1 MNSETVVIR
10 PARRPEGARR
20 SMFAR
25 LKKDLQA
32 IKYRDPAAT
41 SSLSAYF
48 NYPGLKAI
56 RWQRRTHWLHQRGHT
71 FLARGLS
78 QWVRHH
84 TGIEIHPGATIG
96 EGLFIDHGMGVVIGE
111 TAVIGENVT
120 IYQGVTLGGTGK
132 ERGKRHPTIEDCV
145 VIGVGATVLGNITV
159 GRGSK
164 VGGGAVVVNNVPPNC
179 TVVGVPGR
187 IVVREGA
194 RVDVVDL
201 HHEDL
206 PDPVIEMFKC
216 LQHRI
221 DRIDARL
228 TADELGTTGHRTEAA
243 ESSDAS
249 ATAVDAGGDP
259 DLSNDAL
266 EGEACDIQ

>member
-1 MNSETVVIR
+1 MREATHASIL
-10 PARRPEGARR
+10 R
-20 SMFAR
+20 STAGGIDVFDR
-25 LKKDLQA
+25 LKQDIA
-32 IKYRDPAAT
+32 AVMERDPAAT
-41 SSLSAYF
+41 SAVAAVF
-48 NYPGLKAI
+48 MYPGLKAI
-56 RWQRRTHWLHQRGHT
+56 RWQRRTHRLYASGHT
-71 FLARGLS
+71 FLARAIS
-78 QWVRHH
+78 QWVRHR

-111 TAVIGENVT
+111 TTIIGDNVT

-145 VIGVGATVLGNITV
+145 VIGVGATVLGDITI

-187 IVVREGA
+187 VVVREGA

-206 PDPVIEMFKC
+206 PDPVVEMLRC
-216 LQHRI
+216 IQHRI

-228 TADELGTTGHRTEAA
+228 
-243 ESSDAS
+243 
-249 ATAVDAGGDP
+249 AVDEQALAELEP
-259 DLSNDAL
+259 NDLSEVDL
-266 EGEACDIQ
+266 

>member
-1 MNSETVVIR
+1 
-10 PARRPEGARR
+10 
-20 SMFAR
+20 MFAR
-25 LKKDLQA
+25 LKKDIQA
-32 IKYRDPAAT
+32 IKDRDPAAT

-56 RWQRRTHWLHQRGHT
+56 RWHRRTKWLHEHGHP
-71 FLARGLS
+71 FAARALS

-111 TAVIGENVT
+111 TTIIGENVT

-145 VIGVGATVLGNITV
+145 VIGVGATILGNITV

-206 PDPVIEMFKC
+206 PDPVVEMFKC
-216 LQHRI
+216 MQHRI

-228 TADELGTTGHRTEAA
+228 TADEVGTSGRRTPAEASCAAPAAPA
-243 ESSDAS
+243 EVGEQADLP
-249 ATAVDAGGDP
+249 AGAP
-259 DLSNDAL
+259 
-266 EGEACDIQ
+266 EGETCDIQ